1 MSDFVEIDLD
11 RDGKVLAQATDKIAL
26 IDADTLAYTSCL
38 NTQQQEALLGD
49 EFYTTE
55 ELEEIY
61 SNPDYD
67 ADNACIWTINLDMA
81 YQTAMDK
88 LQKIFDKT
96 GCREAEL
103 HFTSGRDNFRYQV
116 NPSYKANRTGRAPA
130 GLAELKQMLCD
141 NFPHTIA
148 TKWEADDIVVYKK
161 RQNPEKYILV
171 AVDKDLIYSLE
182 GTHFNYYESAKY
194 NIDMKWVEVDVDT
207 AMKWSYIQALVGDPV
222 DNIKGV
228 KGVGKAK
235 APKILAKCKT
245 ELECW
250 EAVVTEYEKADMG
263 MLEAVQT
270 MQLVSMSQFDGEK
283 IVLWDPRNLKCL

>member
-1 MSDFVEIDLD
+1 MEDFVEIDLD

-38 NTQQQEALLGD
+38 NAQQQEALLGD
-49 EFYTTE
+49 EFYTQE

-61 SNPDYD
+61 SDPNYD

-81 YQTAMDK
+81 YQTALDK

-103 HFTSGRDNFRYQV
+103 HFSAGKENFRFDV
-116 NPSYKANRTGRAPA
+116 CTSYKANRTGRAPT

-141 NFPHTIA
+141 NFTHTVS

-161 RQNPEKYILV
+161 KQEPEKYVLV

-182 GTHFNYYESAKY
+182 GQHFNYYESAIY
-194 NIDMKWVEVDVDT
+194 NIDMKWVDVDADT
-207 AMKWSYIQALVGDPV
+207 AMKWPYIQALIGDTV

-228 KGVGKAK
+228 KGIGKAK
-235 APKILAKCKT
+235 APKILAACKT
-245 ELECW
+245 ELQCW
-250 EAVVTEYEKADMG
+250 EAVVAEYEKAGMG
-263 MLEAVQT
+263 MMEAVQT
-270 MQLVSMSQFDGEK
+270 MQLVSMNQFDGEK
-283 IVLWDPRNLKCL
+283 IVLWDPRNLK